1 MINNISK
8 LQYLFKVLPQRYPF
22 LLVDRVV
29 EVSTSGIMTKQK
41 IITLKNVT
49 NNEPHFQGHF
59 PDNPIMPGVLIL
71 EAMIQT
77 GNLLAA
83 YIAEDPSIAENPEE
97 YIGYVTAI
105 DKARFKKPVI
115 PGDQL
120 YLEVSLLNKMSTA
133 WQFLGKAYVEDKVV
147 TEATWMGVL
156 NKKEEDA
163 S

>member
-1 MINNISK
+1 
-8 LQYLFKVLPQRYPF
+8 
-22 LLVDRVV
+22 
-29 EVSTSGIMTKQK
+29 
-41 IITLKNVT
+41 
-49 NNEPHFQGHF
+49 
-59 PDNPIMPGVLIL
+59 MPGVLIL

-105 DKARFKKPVI
+105 DKARFKKPVV

-120 YLEVSLLNKMSTA
+120 YLDVSLLNKMSTA
-133 WQFLGKAYVEDKVV
+133 WQFLGKAYVEDRIV

-156 NKKEEDA
+156 TKKEEDA